1 MTNSHMLLEV
11 LKMAKKEKA
20 EMFEALHPD
29 PTKQGTRVTKEY
41 YDVYKEALLK
51 IIPTKDELDEGIEFM
66 ALSKDIVAHLPQE
79 IIEKTSVGWWTTVL
93 KLDLEARGIIKR
105 LPTKG
110 RQRVIKV

>member
-1 MTNSHMLLEV
+1 
-11 LKMAKKEKA
+11 MAKKEKV

-51 IIPTKDELDEGIEFM
+51 IIPTKDESEEGIEFV
-66 ALSKDIVAHLPQE
+66 ALSKDVVAYLPE
-79 IIEKTSVGWWTTVL
+79 GITDKTSVGWWTTVL
-93 KLDLEARGIIKR
+93 KLDLEARGVIER

-110 RQRVIKV
+110 RQRVRKT